1 MNIYQPYEELADT
14 PDTLHL
20 KMSDARE
27 RILFV
32 LFRAVPIAVFLLVWY
47 VLQEQARQTPMGFN
61 YLYVL
66 ISGLLIFILL
76 FRSYIT
82 EVKIAAGN
90 IFMVQKTLTGVKQI
104 NIPITDVEGVTLH
117 VRRGKG
123 GGTKFILHTKS
134 KKRYTMLRIP
144 QLLMNE
150 KNTTLI
156 KETLQHLLHVT
167 IAST

>member
-20 KMSDARE
+20 KLSDARE
-27 RILFV
+27 RMLFV
-32 LFRAVPIAVFLLVWY
+32 VFRAVPIAIFLLVWY
-47 VLQEQARQTPMGFN
+47 ILQESATQVPMGFN
-61 YLYVL
+61 YLYLAV
-66 ISGLLIFILL
+66 SGILIFILF

-90 IFMVQKTLTGVKQI
+90 IFMVQKTITGVKEI
-104 NIPITDVEGVTLH
+104 NVAIKDVDHVNLH

-123 GGTKFILHTKS
+123 GGTKFILHTKN
-134 KKRYTMLRIP
+134 KKRYTLLRIP
-144 QLLMNE
+144 LLLMNE

-156 KETLQHLLHVT
+156 KETLQHLLHVDIKGT
-167 IAST
+167 

>member
-20 KMSDARE
+20 KLSDARE
-27 RILFV
+27 RMLFV
-32 LFRAVPIAVFLLVWY
+32 VFRGVPIALFLLVWY
-47 VLQEQARQTPMGFN
+47 MLQESATQVPMGFN
-61 YLYVL
+61 YLYVAVAG
-66 ISGLLIFILL
+66 IVIFVLL

-82 EVKIAAGN
+82 EVKITAGN
-90 IFMVQKTLTGVKQI
+90 IFMVQKGITGVKEVNVAVQEVDHI
-104 NIPITDVEGVTLH
+104 NLH

-134 KKRYTMLRIP
+134 KKRYTILRIP

-150 KNTTLI
+150 KNTTQI
-156 KETLQHLLHVT
+156 KETLQHLLHVEIKRT
-167 IAST
+167 